1 MKYKKHR
8 WQLGPNPDPTK
19 FQDVKTDA
27 GWYRRRIRSQGTEV
41 NEALQEHNDAMK
53 LASPA
58 AKRVRQRLA
67 EWLEGMKIGSL
78 QAILSGAL
86 SKSYRET
93 GVMTFEHM
101 LEKEMQPHY
110 PLDSLLIGGCQT
122 KVVKGQVVM
131 EIHLIEESL
140 RLTKSIYTDYFF
152 EAVLLW
158 GDPMKLN
165 GLRVDSQTSKLYPKI
180 LPGST
185 KCVMKLDLPSK
196 KAPWMAL
203 LKVNCMEGN
212 EMAKSNR
219 HYAMKV
225 VAVAGF

>member
-1 MKYKKHR
+1 
-8 WQLGPNPDPTK
+8 
-19 FQDVKTDA
+19 
-27 GWYRRRIRSQGTEV
+27 
-41 NEALQEHNDAMK
+41 
-53 LASPA
+53 
-58 AKRVRQRLA
+58 
-67 EWLEGMKIGSL
+67 
-78 QAILSGAL
+78 
-86 SKSYRET
+86 
-93 GVMTFEHM
+93 M

-225 VAVAGF
+225 VAVG